1 MKTYIKTWNIAKGYL
16 EGILQP
22 KMLKT
27 EKIKGYKL
35 MS

>member
-22 KMLKT
+22 KMFKA
-27 EKIKGYKL
+27 EKIKGKEL